1 MPLDIDDSSESIAED
16 IAAIGRMDA
25 VPSLLRIVCD
35 VTGMGFAAVARV
47 TSGTWTACAVHDRL
61 AFGLVA
67 GGQLDIDTTLC
78 RESRESRAAIVIDH
92 ASLDPGFRDHPTPR
106 IYGIESYIS
115 VPIVLPTGEYFG
127 NLCAFD
133 RQPARVSDPR
143 VIGMFTGFAEL
154 IAAQLAN
161 DRANT
166 EQRSALANE
175 RAERALREQFIAILG
190 HDLRGPLTGVLAG
203 AEYLQL
209 PNAGLHPRAAA
220 VARRIGSSAR
230 RMSRLIDDILDFAKG
245 RLGGGFELH
254 LSDVHDV
261 AEALRE
267 VVAEHQMSHP
277 DRELDVDIDAGRP
290 VRCDRGRLQQ
300 LVSNLLAN
308 ALVHGSPSEP
318 ITLSARID
326 DTSIL
331 VTVTNQGEPI
341 PEASLSNIFT
351 PFWRSSTSTARR
363 GLGLG
368 LFICDQI
375 VRAHGGSLE
384 VISSKST
391 GTTFAARLPIDPGS
405 KPARPSSRDGVP
417 SRAGEVS
424 GHTD

>member
-1 MPLDIDDSSESIAED
+1 MSVRIEDTSDAIAED
-16 IAAIGRMDA
+16 VAAIGRLDV
-25 VPSLLRIVCD
+25 VPALLRIVCD
-35 VTGMGFAAVARV
+35 VTGMGFSAVARV

-61 AFGLVA
+61 GFGLAA
-67 GGQLDIDTTLC
+67 GDQLDIDTTLC
-78 RESRESRAAIVIDH
+78 RESRESRAMVVFDH
-92 ASLDPGFRDHPTPR
+92 ASADPCYRDHPTPR
-106 IYGIESYIS
+106 LYGIESYIS

-127 NLCAFD
+127 NLCALD
-133 RQPARVSDPR
+133 RHPAKVSDPR
-143 VIGMFTGFAEL
+143 VVGMFTGFAEL

-161 DRANT
+161 DRASA
-166 EQRSALANE
+166 EQRAALANE
-175 RAERALREQFIAILG
+175 RAERELREQFIAILG

-203 AEYLQL
+203 ADYLQL
-209 PNAGLHPRAAA
+209 PSAALQPRAAA

-254 LSDVHDV
+254 VADVHDV

-267 VVAEHQMSHP
+267 VVAEHQLSHP
-277 DRELDVDIDAGRP
+277 DRELEVAIDAGRP

-300 LVSNLLAN
+300 LVSNLLGN

-318 ITLSARID
+318 ISLSATID
-326 DTSIL
+326 DSSIT

-341 PEASLSNIFT
+341 PQDSLPNIFT

-375 VRAHGGSLE
+375 ARAHGGSLE
-384 VISSKST
+384 VISARST
-391 GTTFAARLPIDPGS
+391 GTTFAARLPIDARLV
-405 KPARPSSRDGVP
+405 PARASTLEGVASAFGRASRTRD
-417 SRAGEVS
+417 
-424 GHTD
+424 

>member
-1 MPLDIDDSSESIAED
+1 MQSDDSSDSIVED
-16 IAAIGRMDA
+16 VAAIGRIDA
-25 VPSLLRIVCD
+25 VPALLRIVCD
-35 VTGMGFAAVARV
+35 VTGMGFSAVARV
-47 TSGTWTACAVHDRL
+47 TSGTWTACAVQDSL
-61 AFGLVA
+61 GFGLVA
-67 GGQLDIDTTLC
+67 GGQLGIDTTLC
-78 RESRESRAAIVIDH
+78 RESREARAPVVIDH
-92 ASLDPGFRDHPTPR
+92 ASVDPLYREHRTPR

-115 VPIVLPTGEYFG
+115 VPIILPSGEYFG
-127 NLCAFD
+127 NLCAID
-133 RQPARVSDPR
+133 RRPAEVSDPR
-143 VIGMFTGFAEL
+143 IVGMFTGFAEL
-154 IAAQLAN
+154 IAAQLAS
-161 DRANT
+161 DRSTAQ
-166 EQRSALANE
+166 QRAALANE
-175 RAERALREQFIAILG
+175 RAERELREQFIAILG

-209 PNAGLHPRAAA
+209 PAAGLQPRAIA

-267 VVAEHQMSHP
+267 VVAEHQLSHP
-277 DRELDVDIDAGRP
+277 DRELIVEIDAGRP

-326 DTSIL
+326 DTSIT

-341 PEASLSNIFT
+341 PEASLPNIFT
-351 PFWRSSTSTARR
+351 PFWRSPSSTARR

-375 VRAHGGSLE
+375 ARAHGGSLE
-384 VISSKST
+384 VISSMST
-391 GTTFAARLPIDPGS
+391 GTTFAARLPIDAGPASTRLAAQGLPSKAREASGS
-405 KPARPSSRDGVP
+405 ED
-417 SRAGEVS
+417 
-424 GHTD
+424 